1 MKYGIIMLIIGCLI
15 MLPGIL
21 QLKDKYLYTK
31 PSNFKNMLEFI
42 LGGAIVALAG
52 LLKILNI

>member
-1 MKYGIIMLIIGCLI
+1 MLLIGCLI

-21 QLKDKYLYTK
+21 QSKDKYISTK
-31 PSNFKNMLEFI
+31 PSNLKNMLEFI
-42 LGGAIVALAG
+42 IGGAIVALIG